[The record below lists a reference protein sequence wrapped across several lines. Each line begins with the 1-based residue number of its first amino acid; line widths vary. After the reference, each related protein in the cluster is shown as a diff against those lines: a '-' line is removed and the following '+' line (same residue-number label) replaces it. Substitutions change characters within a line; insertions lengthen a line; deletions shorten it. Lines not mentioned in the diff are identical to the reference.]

1 MRRDIMELEPGCVS
15 EALEKGC
22 AAHILQV
29 KPRRVD
35 LICCKILSCTDDRLR
50 IEVAKERKP
59 AEEEKEENKDEPVA
73 EVVDLDFRDHPR
85 ILVSLSKERI
95 TCMARFFGIKKLAW
109 CKSNISRLGLLVL
122 NEKLRHCLKLN
133 KFDARMLK
141 AFYNHMYPDVVRNL
155 DGESRVSELNGR
167 KRGVSEVPDIPEPF
181 VPEEWKYSSFTPA
194 VMRRRKKELPVWYLE
209 RSGSGEVVVRKAVLR
224 GYGKGM
230 AILWNESLGNEL
242 HIPMWNAGT
251 LFSAVLTGPGEA
263 YSLRRYIMYHQHVNG
278 VLEWRN
284 GSFRRRRLLGGSSM
298 YCSEQEKTE
307 MTSVFCSVFANVI
320 ESSGLAAE
328 G

>member
-1 MRRDIMELEPGCVS
+1 MRRDIIELEPGCVA
-15 EALEKGC
+15 EALEKGS

-29 KPRRVD
+29 KARKVD
-35 LICCKILSCTDDRLR
+35 LIHCKILSCTDDRLR

-59 AEEEKEENKDEPVA
+59 TEEENKDEPAV

-85 ILVSLSKERI
+85 ILVSLSEDRI
-95 TCMARFFGIKKLAW
+95 KCMARFFGIKKLAW

-133 KFDARMLK
+133 KFDAKMFK
-141 AFYNHMYPDVVRNL
+141 AFYNHMYPGIVRNL

-167 KRGVSEVPDIPEPF
+167 KRGVRVLPNIPDPF
-181 VPEEWKYSSFTPA
+181 VPEEWKRSKFMPA
-194 VMRRRKKELPVWYLE
+194 VMRRRNKELPVWYLE
-209 RSGSGEVVVRKAVLR
+209 RLESGDVVVRKAVLR
-224 GYGKGM
+224 GYGKGL
-230 AILWNESLGNEL
+230 AVLWNKSLDNEL

-263 YSLRRYIMYHQHVNG
+263 YALRRYIMYHPDANS

-284 GSFRRRRLLGGSSM
+284 GSFRRRRLLGGCSM

>member
-29 KPRRVD
+29 RSRSVD
-35 LICCKILSCTDDRLR
+35 LIHCKILSCTDDRLR

-59 AEEEKEENKDEPVA
+59 TEEGEENRDEPVT

-95 TCMARFFGIKKLAW
+95 ICMARFFGIKKLSW

-133 KFDARMLK
+133 KFDAKMFK
-141 AFYNHMYPDVVRNL
+141 AFYDHMYPAVLRNL
-155 DGESRVSELNGR
+155 DGESRVSALNGR
-167 KRGVSEVPDIPEPF
+167 KRGMQVLPNIPDPF
-181 VPEEWKYSSFTPA
+181 VPEEWKRSKFIPA

-209 RSGSGEVVVRKAVLR
+209 RFESGDVAVRKAVLR

-263 YSLRRYIMYHQHVNG
+263 YSLRRYRG
-278 VLEWRN
+278 VTFVHN
-284 GSFRRRRLLGGSSM
+284 I
-298 YCSEQEKTE
+298 K
-307 MTSVFCSVFANVI
+307 NV
-320 ESSGLAAE
+320 A
-328 G
+328 

>member
-29 KPRRVD
+29 KSRNVD
-35 LICCKILSCTDDRLR
+35 RIGCKILSCTDDRLR
-50 IEVAKERKP
+50 IEVAKDRKTT
-59 AEEEKEENKDEPVA
+59 EEENKDEPAV

-85 ILVSLSKERI
+85 ILVSLSKDRI

-109 CKSNISRLGLLVL
+109 CRSNISRLGLLVL

-133 KFDARMLK
+133 RFDAKMLK
-141 AFYNHMYPDVVRNL
+141 AFYNHMYPDVIRNL

-167 KRGVSEVPDIPEPF
+167 KRGVRVPPNIPDPF
-181 VPEEWKYSSFTPA
+181 VPEEWNRSKFIPA

-209 RSGSGEVVVRKAVLR
+209 RMESGEVTVRKAVLR
-224 GYGKGM
+224 GYGKGL
-230 AILWNESLGNEL
+230 AVLWNKSLGNEL

-251 LFSAVLTGPGEA
+251 LFSAILTGPGEA
-263 YSLRRYIMYHQHVNG
+263 YSLRRYIMYHQDGNR